1 MKKLLAAIA
10 AVVIS
15 AATYGQGQVNFDT
28 LTVGAPTVYES
39 TGLGPGADGRAQL
52 YLLSGASYAAVGPI
66 QSYLTVNDEAMKYIV
81 ATPVTIDGIA
91 SGEQATF
98 QVRAWV
104 GADSWELAT
113 IRGSSSD
120 VTVTLGGG
128 LTVPPNLDGLA
139 GETITLVPEPSTIA
153 LAVLGV
159 GAFLLRRR
167 KK

>member
-28 LTVGAPTVYES
+28 LTVGAPILMPDGT
-39 TGLGPGADGRAQL
+39 GPGAAGRAQL
-52 YLLSGASYAAVGPI
+52 YLLSGADYAAVGPI
-66 QSYLTVNDEAMKYIV
+66 QGFLTVNDEAMKYIS
-81 ATPVTIDGIA
+81 ATAVTIDGIA
-91 SGEQATF
+91 SGEEATF

-113 IRGSSSD
+113 IRGSSGD
-120 VTVTLGGG
+120 VTVELGGG
-128 LTVPPNLDGLA
+128 LTVPPNLDGLE
-139 GETITLVPEPSTIA
+139 GFTLVPEPSTIA